1 MAIPWAPLGRQHH
14 KSRRCRVVLN
24 STKLPTK
31 PQPSTYHTTNHDS
44 SRTADLLSSP
54 PPPFQVAA
62 RVISKRGLTTDLHRE
77 RVSRSVQLLRS
88 LRHSHILRLV
98 RLTETPSRVYVFSEL
113 ATTDLLSLLRRQGR
127 FTPVRTR
134 CYLQQLL
141 AALGYCHGRGVVHR
155 DLKLEHVLVMPDG
168 VLRLTGFGMASDLS
182 PAALRETVA
191 DSPHYTAPEV
201 ITGAVAPA
209 LAPRTD
215 VWSLGIMVY
224 AMLCGRL
231 PFIHA
236 ELEPLCRLVLT
247 QDFALPDHLSP
258 SAVHLLHYMLQKS
271 ATQRFDLAEVT
282 IHAWTAGYDN
292 MYPFKPVAPS
302 VTALAPVPRA
312 DGPCPAC
319 GHAAL
324 ACPAPWAELSPASDS
339 TSAAAAVPAVTA
351 TTMAAARLAVADPR
365 RSADLLRAVRQ
376 EMRSLGYSNADVE
389 RAALGNQPCD
399 DATATFDLLLSK
411 YLREGLDDLCVPDS
425 PEAVAV
431 AAPVSNAPAMVAE
444 PTTPSVNDDYVE
456 RMQEH
461 ASRVRRRQ
469 MQHLA
474 VPQSSDVTHAE
485 PLEYTTEADA
495 EDSLATPARSAAHTE
510 QAATLPFFSPV
521 AKRSVLQRFSS
532 ASPSPSEEA
541 SESSYEDAML
551 EVVPGMA
558 VASEDTQK
566 ATVAHSVAEEA
577 VDEDAPPS
585 KRAHR
590 ASITMARRLFGRSAA
605 SLQRSLA
612 GFEA

>member
-1 MAIPWAPLGRQHH
+1 MA
-14 KSRRCRVVLN
+14 
-24 STKLPTK
+24 
-31 PQPSTYHTTNHDS
+31 
-44 SRTADLLSSP
+44 
-54 PPPFQVAA
+54 
-62 RVISKRGLTTDLHRE
+62 TDLHRE

-141 AALGYCHGRGVVHR
+141 AALGYCHARGVVHR

-168 VLRLTGFGMASDLS
+168 VLRLTGFGMAGDLS

-209 LAPRTD
+209 LAARTD

-247 QDFALPDHLSP
+247 HDFALPEHLSP

-271 ATQRFDLAEVT
+271 AEQRFDLAEVT

-312 DGPCPAC
+312 NGPCPAC

-324 ACPAPWAELSPASDS
+324 ACPAPWAELTPG
-339 TSAAAAVPAVTA
+339 TSAAAAPVVTA
-351 TTMAAARLAVADPR
+351 TTTAAARLAVTDPR

-376 EMRSLGYSNADVE
+376 EMRSLGYTNADVE

-399 DATATFDLLLSK
+399 NAAATFDLLLSK
-411 YLREGLDDLCVPDS
+411 YLREGLEDLCVPDS
-425 PEAVAV
+425 PEAAA
-431 AAPVSNAPAMVAE
+431 AAPVSNAPALVAE
-444 PTTPSVNDDYVE
+444 PATPTANDDYVE

-469 MQHLA
+469 MQYLA
-474 VPQSSDVTHAE
+474 VPQSSNVTAE
-485 PLEYTTEADA
+485 PLEYATEADA
-495 EDSLATPARSAAHTE
+495 EDSPATPARSAAHTE
-510 QAATLPFFSPV
+510 QAAALPFFSPV
-521 AKRSVLQRFSS
+521 AKRSVRQRFSS

-541 SESSYEDAML
+541 PESSYEDALL

-558 VASEDTQK
+558 MASEDTQE
-566 ATVAHSVAEEA
+566 ATAAHSVAEEAAA

-590 ASITMARRLFGRSAA
+590 ASIPMARRLFGRSAA

-612 GFEA
+612 GLP